1 MKKLIAILLISLV
14 TTASAGDQV
23 TVAIKT
29 RFWSQFKTKFQ
40 ATFARGVGKG
50 AEWDVFGIPATWVQT
65 SNTNTEYYVTAFWPE
80 QLTQGTNSFDEA
92 TMKKVAASWN
102 NPSGR
107 GYMATT
113 NDVQGWLKAN
123 GLEPKNEDL

>member
-1 MKKLIAILLISLV
+1 MKKLAAILLVTLV

-29 RFWSQFKTKFQ
+29 QFWSQFKTKSQ

-50 AEWDVFGIPATWVQT
+50 AEWDVFGIPATWVLT
-65 SNTNTEYYVTAFWPE
+65 ADTNTEYYVTAFWPD
-80 QLTQGTNSFDEA
+80 QLLKGTNSFDA
-92 TMKKVAASWN
+92 VTLNKMQASWS

-107 GYMATT
+107 GFMATT
-113 NDVQGWLKAN
+113 NDVHGWLGAQ
-123 GLEPKNEDL
+123 GLEPKEIQ